1 MKVSYRLIY
10 FIILALTISTQLFAR
25 EVAHI
30 DEALN
35 LAKLQGSGKFT
46 WWGFHVYDA
55 AFYRSNSLNSPE
67 FALELR
73 YQKSFTGNAIANRS
87 VDEMKKIGIPD
98 PQAQVWGKQ
107 LAAIL
112 PNVEPGQSLTAI
124 YIPRQATTFY
134 FDGKSLGQIA
144 DPEFPRAF
152 FGIWLDPK
160 TSAPKLREQLLG
172 QNCPPPLFQEVCN
185 Q

>member
-1 MKVSYRLIY
+1 MKLTHQLLCLMV
-10 FIILALTISTQLFAR
+10 LAITLSSQAFAL
-25 EVAHI
+25 EATHI

-35 LAKLQGSGKFT
+35 SAKLQGSGKLT

-55 AFYRSNSLNSPE
+55 SFYRSNHPNSPE

-73 YQKSFTGNAIANRS
+73 YQRSFSGNSIANRS
-87 VDEMKKIGIPD
+87 VEEMKKIGVSD
-98 PQAQVWGKQ
+98 SQAQVWGKQ

-112 PNVEPGQSLTAI
+112 PNVESGQSLTAI
-124 YIPRQATTFY
+124 YTPKQGTTFY
-134 FDGKSLGQIA
+134 FDGKPLGQIA
-144 DPEFPRAF
+144 GSDFPRAF